1 MPAYRIT
8 HAENKR
14 GDMLIEDPALRL
26 AFEAGWV
33 VFRDKISFEQGSVVL
48 ALPAEQVASVQ
59 RVDEPQEH
67 EPAPQKE

>member
-1 MPAYRIT
+1 MPSYLVI

-14 GDMLIEDPALRL
+14 GDMLIEDPALTL

-33 VFRDKISFEQGSVVL
+33 VFRDKISFERGSVVL

-59 RVDEPQEH
+59 RVDEPHDH
-67 EPAPQKE
+67 ELAPQKD